1 MKRLLIMPLLALLL
15 FSCNDYRASRG
26 PADWI
31 YVATTGNDGTGDG
44 SAGAPYLTLGHA
56 VTQASAGDTVYVNAG
71 TYTIT
76 SQVAVPVGVS
86 IIGAGETS
94 IIKSA
99 ITGAISPWDEG
110 ATIALESGSEGTE
123 GNQSISHLYFDGDS
137 YTADAGIMV
146 YKRSNVEIHHCTFV
160 DFHYYAVRFRGGAI
174 PPTTYATGNS
184 FHDNTVYDCG
194 GPNASYGNLQIG
206 GQTGMVIYNN
216 DIQQPGRSGTNQEG
230 FPIKYLAGGYLR
242 GLKIYDNI
250 LKCNYTGSDDHWH
263 FSIELFHSEGGNEIY
278 GNTCV
283 GTIDFSSYVGEK
295 AVNDDA
301 GYGYAVKIYENT
313 LGCDAPTDF
322 ETYGVTFERSLEGG
336 TYIYRNII
344 RNVQAGLT
352 FSNPSDGENW
362 RDVYV
367 YYNLIY
373 NIGQTDGAYGGG
385 ILLGRL
391 SDTYVLAINNW
402 NFLNNV
408 IADNSA
414 GQATYGI
421 RVRGGTSITYDSL
434 IIRNNIITAIT
445 RGDECPIYLDHVN
458 ADIVSI
464 ENNCFYGSSANTVVK
479 ASCVITSETT
489 QNNITTDPLFRSSS
503 DFHLQST
510 SPAINAGTNVSLTSD
525 FAGHRVPQND
535 TVDIGAYEYGDYLF
549 RTPSGKLLRNA
560 NGKFM
565 ITH

>member
-1 MKRLLIMPLLALLL
+1 MRKIFIILLLAVSLV
-15 FSCNDYRASRG
+15 AE
-26 PADWI
+26 ADKWYI
-31 YVATTGNDGTGDG
+31 ATAANGGSDTDGDG
-44 SAGAPYLTLGHA
+44 SSAHPWLTLKHA
-56 VTQASAGDTVYVNAG
+56 ADTVTGANFVGDTIMVGVG
-71 TYTIT
+71 TYNINATID
-76 SQVAVPVGVS
+76 VPVGIS
-86 IIGAGETS
+86 IMGEGSSTILS
-94 IIKSA
+94 STASGSHDIY
-99 ITGAISPWDEG
+99 GYSP
-110 ATIALESGSEGTE
+110 IFNLESISEGTD

-194 GPNASYGNLQIG
+194 GPNVSFGNLQIG

-216 DIQQPGRSGTNQEG
+216 DIQQPGRPGINQQG

-250 LKCNYTGSDDHWH
+250 LKCNYTGSDNNWH
-263 FSIELFHSEGGNEIY
+263 ISIELFHSEGGNEIY

-283 GTIDFSSYVGEK
+283 GPIDFSSYVGEK
-295 AVNDDA
+295 SVNDDA

-313 LGCDAPTDF
+313 LGCDAPPDF

-352 FSNPSDGENW
+352 FANPSDGANW

-367 YYNLIY
+367 YNNLIY

-391 SDTYVLAINNW
+391 SDTYVLAINNF

-421 RVRGGTSITYDSL
+421 RVMGGTNITYDDL
-434 IIRNNIITAIT
+434 TIRNNIITAIT
-445 RGDECPIYLDHVN
+445 QGDACPIYLDHVN
-458 ADIVSI
+458 ADAVSI
-464 ENNCFYGSSANTVVK
+464 ENNCFYGSSADAVVK

-489 QNNITTDPLFRSSS
+489 QNNITTDPLFVSAT
-503 DFHLQST
+503 DFHLQAG
-510 SPAINAGTNVSLTSD
+510 SPCINAGTNVSLTSD

-560 NGKFM
+560 NGKLM

>member
-1 MKRLLIMPLLALLL
+1 MRKTLTILLLAVSLI
-15 FSCNDYRASRG
+15 AE
-26 PADWI
+26 ADKWYI
-31 YVATTGNDGTGDG
+31 ATAANGGSDTNGDG
-44 SAGAPYLTLGHA
+44 SISSPWLTLKHACDTVTGANFYGDTIVVGVGTFVETAQISVSEQVSIYGAGA
-56 VTQASAGDTVYVNAG
+56 
-71 TYTIT
+71 
-76 SQVAVPVGVS
+76 
-86 IIGAGETS
+86 TS
-94 IIKSA
+94 IIS
-99 ITGAISPWDEG
+99 TSVSGAASPWDET
-110 ATIALESGSEGTE
+110 AILLLSSASEGTS
-123 GNQSISHLYFDGDS
+123 GSQSISYLAFNGNSYAGD
-137 YTADAGIMV
+137 AAILV
-146 YKRSNVEIHHCTFV
+146 YRRSDVDIHHCTV
-160 DFHYYAVRFRGGAI
+160 DDMRCYGVRFRGGAI
-174 PPTTYATGNS
+174 PPTTYATGNT
-184 FHDNTVYDCG
+184 FHDNRVHDCG
-194 GPNASYGNLQIG
+194 GPNVSYGNLQIG
-206 GQTGMVIYNN
+206 GQTDMLIYNN
-216 DIQQPGRSGTNQEG
+216 DIQQPGRPGTNQEG
-230 FPIKYLAGGYLR
+230 FPIKYLAGGHLR

-263 FSIELFHSEGGNEIY
+263 FSIELFGIEGGNEIY

-283 GTIDFSSYVGEK
+283 GTIDYSGYVGNDG
-295 AVNDDA
+295 VNDDA

-352 FSNPSDGENW
+352 FSNPSDGVNW

-367 YYNLIY
+367 YNNLIY
-373 NIGQTDGAYGGG
+373 NIGQTDGASGGG

-408 IADNSA
+408 IADNSE

-445 RGDECPIYLDHVN
+445 QGNECPIYLDHVN

-464 ENNCFYGSSANTVVK
+464 ENNCFYGSSTNNVVK

-489 QNNITTDPLFRSSS
+489 QNNITTDPLFVSAA

-510 SPAINAGTNVSLTSD
+510 SPARDAGIDVSAITGGLD
-525 FAGHRVPQND
+525 FHGAARYGAAY
-535 TVDIGAYEYGDYLF
+535 DIGAFEYGVGRLVRIGTAVPTLNY
-549 RTPSGKLLRNA
+549 KLIL
-560 NGKFM
+560 
-565 ITH
+565 IDH